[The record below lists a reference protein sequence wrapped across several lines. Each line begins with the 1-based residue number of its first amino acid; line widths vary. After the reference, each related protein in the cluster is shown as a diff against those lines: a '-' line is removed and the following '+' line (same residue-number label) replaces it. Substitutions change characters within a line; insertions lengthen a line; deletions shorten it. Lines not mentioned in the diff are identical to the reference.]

1 MVHGDYGLH
10 NCIATAEG
18 RIGAVVDW
26 EISTLGDPR
35 ADLAYA
41 INAWEEA
48 GDPAAIRPEAAST
61 APGFPKRADLL
72 ACYAETAGRELSD
85 IGFYRAFNHWKTAC
99 ILDGVVA
106 RYDAGQKS
114 TEGVDVQALRD
125 RRDRSVTNA
134 SNTAA
139 TFGFGG

>member
-1 MVHGDYGLH
+1 
-10 NCIATAEG
+10 
-18 RIGAVVDW
+18 
-26 EISTLGDPR
+26 
-35 ADLAYA
+35 
-41 INAWEEA
+41 
-48 GDPAAIRPEAAST
+48 
-61 APGFPKRADLL
+61 
-72 ACYAETAGRELSD
+72 LSD

-114 TEGVDVQALRD
+114 TEGVDIQALRD